1 MVKSK
6 LSPRSGTVALRQ
18 LNPIHKNFL
27 NVDIPNKIITHQ
39 YSWIR
44 TLYDNSFHEWK
55 LIPFYLIEKHFGN
68 SFKFHSLKVIK
79 RSFSYLSKEK
89 MRNFDW
95 KKRLAI
101 KNEIPPNILSHLQY
115 NLNIQVDKTFIQ
127 FSRFS
132 EKYIHFCLA
141 AF

>member
-1 MVKSK
+1 
-6 LSPRSGTVALRQ
+6 
-18 LNPIHKNFL
+18 
-27 NVDIPNKIITHQ
+27 
-39 YSWIR
+39 
-44 TLYDNSFHEWK
+44 
-55 LIPFYLIEKHFGN
+55 
-68 SFKFHSLKVIK
+68 
-79 RSFSYLSKEK
+79 

>member
-1 MVKSK
+1 ME
-6 LSPRSGTVALRQ
+6 
-18 LNPIHKNFL
+18 
-27 NVDIPNKIITHQ
+27 VDPV
-39 YSWIR
+39 
-44 TLYDNSFHEWK
+44 L
-55 LIPFYLIEKHFGN
+55 LIEKHFGN

-79 RSFSYLSKEK
+79 RSFSYVSKEK